1 MRCLYCFPV
10 VFIAADCSGG
20 PQSRRSRRA
29 GRVVIPRRHAV
40 KKTLAY
46 ANAGDGMSYQPEAPT
61 PYAAVARGQAPG
73 PFSPAVGGYNSAI
86 SSLEPPTP
94 YATIVRGQAPGL
106 FTPAAGSYNSVSS
119 FQQIHPEQPTRY
131 TAVAPQQPPG
141 FFTRVAGSQSS
152 SALALQRSHSSVD
165 SRSHAPSDAMLPH
178 RIQGHAEAS
187 LSTAALKPVNYAR
200 VETTFLMEE
209 AKAKLLSLY
218 QQEESL
224 GVHLEAKRHAL
235 LHLKSEIARTDQLIR
250 EFERKRAFDLQQ
262 DANDRSLPAKDVEEV
277 ERLSQDILKEERIVS
292 QLQALLEDTKNRK
305 SAFQESLDRDRADR
319 DDIKAALAKLAGKS
333 PAAP

>member
-1 MRCLYCFPV
+1 
-10 VFIAADCSGG
+10 
-20 PQSRRSRRA
+20 
-29 GRVVIPRRHAV
+29 
-40 KKTLAY
+40 
-46 ANAGDGMSYQPEAPT
+46 MSYRPEAPT

-94 YATIVRGQAPGL
+94 YATNIARGQAPGL

-119 FQQIHPEQPTRY
+119 LQQIHPEQPSRY
-131 TAVAPQQPPG
+131 TTVTPHSQQPPG
-141 FFTRVAGSQSS
+141 LFTRVAGSQST
-152 SALALQRSHSSVD
+152 SALALQRSHSSMD
-165 SRSHAPSDAMLPH
+165 SRSHVPSDAMLPQ
-178 RIQGHAEAS
+178 RILGHSEAS
-187 LSTAALKPVNYAR
+187 PSTSALKPVNYAR
-200 VETTFLMEE
+200 VETTFLIEE

-250 EFERKRAFDLQQ
+250 EFERKRVFDLQQ
-262 DANDRSLPAKDVEEV
+262 DANDRSLPQKDLEEV

-319 DDIKAALAKLAGKS
+319 DDIKAAVAKLAGKP